1 MQKARGK
8 GSRFLILNNCS
19 LNAPIHYY
27 SSTALLNNTM
37 VTTPTGGSRGGGRD
51 GGRGEEEEEVSV
63 GDKEVDVI
71 GMGSE
76 LEKSR

>member
-1 MQKARGK
+1 
-8 GSRFLILNNCS
+8 
-19 LNAPIHYY
+19 
-27 SSTALLNNTM
+27 M

-51 GGRGEEEEEVSV
+51 GGRGEEEEEVSM

-71 GMGSE
+71 GKGLD